1 MYLNQLARGK
11 SLALQKWADAF
22 EEKEV
27 VKDYTEGDEEMMDEE
42 GDQKDKTQGKSDL
55 LNIDSIEI

>member
-1 MYLNQLARGK
+1 
-11 SLALQKWADAF
+11 
-22 EEKEV
+22 